1 MLWTILILA
10 ALLFIAYAIVTQYS
24 NTPTTQSKAA
34 RVWASLVAAA
44 GALGALVMSWF
55 QSGSSP

>member
-1 MLWTILILA
+1 MLWLLIIV
-10 ALLFIAYAIVTQYS
+10 ALVFIAYAIFTQYS

-55 QSGSSP
+55 QSGVSP

>member
-1 MLWTILILA
+1 MFTILILVVA
-10 ALLFIAYAIVTQYS
+10 VFVGYAIYTQYS
-24 NTPTTQSKAA
+24 STPTTQSKAA

-55 QSGSSP
+55 QSGPTP

>member
-1 MLWTILILA
+1 MLWTLLIIA
-10 ALLFIAYAIVTQYS
+10 AIIFICYAIFTQYS

-55 QSGSSP
+55 QSGTTP

>member
-1 MLWTILILA
+1 MKTI
-10 ALLFIAYAIVTQYS
+10 LFIALAAFVVYAIYSQYS
-24 NTPTTQSKAA
+24 KTPAEQGVPA

-55 QSGSSP
+55 QTGSLAP

>member
-1 MLWTILILA
+1 MLWTILIIA
-10 ALLFIAYAIVTQYS
+10 AGLFIAYAIFTQYS

-34 RVWASLVAAA
+34 RVWAAIVAAA

-55 QSGSSP
+55 QSAAP